1 MATLYQLHS
10 SMATLS
16 RSTEEM
22 SRTWNKGDSIVLL
35 GTTAAF
41 IDWLNASLNENEID
55 GITGIY
61 ALADDIASLT
71 TNTTAKL
78 NLDSKLTRLLTDAEW
93 VSLTQDSQFDKVVT
107 IAL

>member
-10 SMATLS
+10 SIDTLS
-16 RSTEEM
+16 RGTKQM
-22 SRTWNKGDSIVLL
+22 ARTWNKGDSIVLL

-41 IDWLNASLNENEID
+41 IDWLSAYLNENEIE

-61 ALADDIASLT
+61 ALADDIAPLT
-71 TNTTAKL
+71 ANTTGKL
-78 NLDSKLTRLLTDAEW
+78 NLDSKLTRILTDVEW
-93 VSLTQDSQFDKVVT
+93 VRLTQDRQFDKVVT